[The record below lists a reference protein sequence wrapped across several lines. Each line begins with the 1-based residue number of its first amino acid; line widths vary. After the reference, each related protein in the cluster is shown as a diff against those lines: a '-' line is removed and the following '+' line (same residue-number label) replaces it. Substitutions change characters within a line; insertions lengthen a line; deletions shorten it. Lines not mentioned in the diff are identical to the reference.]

1 MARTTEV
8 IELTECEDSEQCAK
22 SRPEGNVND
31 VENVMRD
38 SPTVL
43 HGWRLRVSVFG

>member
-22 SRPEGNVND
+22 SRPEGNDEN
-31 VENVMRD
+31 NVMRD